1 MSSINSN
8 NNKIKLLKGD
18 SIYSSLSDQN
28 KLFLETISS
37 KYKFSYQE
45 LRQLSVISADFSM
58 WKSKSVRDYIVEI
71 ESENTAG
78 LHKKDVLKI
87 LVSRWND
94 LKDSKTQYE
103 SQGSKTRERPAPR
116 KVTVSDSQNEV
127 FGMCPVA
134 SEKTVCCN
142 LMTIDAVQ
150 GCSLGCSY
158 CSIQTF
164 YTDGKISIDKN
175 LAEKLS
181 KIPLD
186 PSKNYHIGSG
196 QSSDSLA
203 IGNREGVL
211 DAQLEFARK
220 NSNIILEFKTKS
232 SNIGHLVRTDIPKNV
247 FVSWSLNPQLFI
259 DNEEHGTASLDQRIS
274 SARRLSDKGVL
285 IGFHFHPIVYYE
297 NYEKDYSDVVR
308 KVMATFEPSEI
319 AMISMGTLTFIKPA
333 IQKLRSSGLS
343 SKVLQIPM
351 ADAVGKSSY
360 TREIKAEIFNHVYS
374 AFHHWHDRV
383 FFYLCMEES
392 AVWESVFGEY
402 YSSNTEF
409 ENALF
414 ESVHSKMYSLESATL

>member
-8 NNKIKLLKGD
+8 KKKIRLLKGD

-37 KYKFSYQE
+37 KYNFSYQE

-58 WKSKSVRDYIVEI
+58 WKSKSVRDYIIEI
-71 ESENTAG
+71 ESENATG

-94 LKDSKTQYE
+94 LKDSKTQYQ
-103 SQGSKTRERPAPR
+103 SQGIKTRERPAPR

-186 PSKNYHIGSG
+186 PNKNYHIGSG

-203 IGNREGVL
+203 VGNREGVL

-232 SNIGHLVRTDIPKNV
+232 SNIDHLVKTDIPKNV

-274 SARRLSDKGVL
+274 SARMLSDKGVL
-285 IGFHFHPIVYYE
+285 VGFHFHPIVYYE
-297 NYEKDYSDVVR
+297 NYEKDYSDVVK

-333 IQKLRSSGLS
+333 IQKLRSTGLT

-360 TREIKAEIFNHVYS
+360 TREIKSEIFNQVYH
-374 AFHHWHDRV
+374 AFNQWHDRV

-392 AVWESVFGEY
+392 AVWESVFGDY
-402 YSSNTEF
+402 YTSNAEF
-409 ENALF
+409 EDALF

>member
-8 NNKIKLLKGD
+8 NNKVKLLKNDGA
-18 SIYSSLSDQN
+18 YSSLSDKN

-58 WKSKSVRDYIVEI
+58 WKSKSVKDCIVEI
-71 ESENTAG
+71 ESEKSTN
-78 LHKKDVLKI
+78 LHKKDILKI

-94 LKDSKTQYE
+94 LKNSKTQYE
-103 SQGSKTRERPAPR
+103 SQNSKARERPSPR

-134 SEKTVCCN
+134 SDKTVCCN

-232 SNIGHLVRTDIPKNV
+232 SNIDHLVKTDVPKNV

-274 SARRLSDKGVL
+274 SARRLSDKGIL

-297 NYEKDYSDVVR
+297 NYEKDYSDVVK

-333 IQKLRSSGLS
+333 IQKLRSTGLS

-360 TREIKAEIFNHVYS
+360 TREIKAEIFNQVYS
-374 AFHHWHDRV
+374 QFHHWHDRV

>member
-1 MSSINSN
+1 
-8 NNKIKLLKGD
+8 
-18 SIYSSLSDQN
+18 
-28 KLFLETISS
+28 
-37 KYKFSYQE
+37 
-45 LRQLSVISADFSM
+45 M
-58 WKSKSVRDYIVEI
+58 WKSKSLKDCIVEI
-71 ESENTAG
+71 ESEKSTD
-78 LHKKDVLKI
+78 LHKKDILKI

-94 LKDSKTQYE
+94 LKNSKTQYE
-103 SQGSKTRERPAPR
+103 SQNSKARERPAPR

-186 PSKNYHIGSG
+186 PNKNYHIGSG

-232 SNIGHLVRTDIPKNV
+232 SNIDHLVRTDIPKNV

-392 AVWESVFGEY
+392 SVWESVFGKY

>member
-8 NNKIKLLKGD
+8 NSKIKLLKGS

-58 WKSKSVRDYIVEI
+58 WKSKSVRDFIIEI
-71 ESENTAG
+71 ESENAAG

-103 SQGSKTRERPAPR
+103 SQSSKIRERPAPR

-232 SNIGHLVRTDIPKNV
+232 SNIDHLVKTDVPKNV

-274 SARRLSDKGVL
+274 SARRLSDKGIL

-297 NYEKDYSDVVR
+297 NYEKDYSDVVK

-333 IQKLRSSGLS
+333 IQKLRSTGLS

-360 TREIKAEIFNHVYS
+360 TREIKAEIFNHVYRL
-374 AFHHWHDRV
+374 FNHWHDKV

-392 AVWESVFGEY
+392 AVWESVFGDY
-402 YSSNTEF
+402 YASNTEF

-414 ESVHSKMYSLESATL
+414 KSVHSKMYSLESATV

>member
-1 MSSINSN
+1 MNSININ
-8 NNKIKLLKGD
+8 NSKIKLLEND
-18 SIYSSLSDQN
+18 SIYSSLSDKN
-28 KLFLETISS
+28 KLFLELISA
-37 KYKFSYQE
+37 KYNFSYQE

-58 WKSKSVRDYIVEI
+58 WNNTSLRDLILDI
-71 ESENTAG
+71 ETENANK

-232 SNIGHLVRTDIPKNV
+232 SNIDHLVKTDVPKNV

-274 SARRLSDKGVL
+274 SARRLSDKGIL

-297 NYEKDYSDVVR
+297 NYEKDYSDVVK
-308 KVMATFEPSEI
+308 KVMTTFEPSEI

-333 IQKLRSSGLS
+333 IQKLRSTGLS

-360 TREIKAEIFNHVYS
+360 TREIKAEIFNQVYS
-374 AFHHWHDRV
+374 QFDHWHDRV

>member
-1 MSSINSN
+1 MNSINSN
-8 NNKIKLLKGD
+8 NNKVKLLKND
-18 SIYSSLSDQN
+18 RTYSSLSDKN

-58 WKSKSVRDYIVEI
+58 WKSKSVKDCIVEI
-71 ESENTAG
+71 ESEKSTN
-78 LHKKDVLKI
+78 LHKKDILKI

-94 LKDSKTQYE
+94 LKNSKTQYE
-103 SQGSKTRERPAPR
+103 SQNSKARERPAPR

-186 PSKNYHIGSG
+186 PNKNYHIGSG

-232 SNIGHLVRTDIPKNV
+232 SNIDHLVKTDVPKNV

-297 NYEKDYSDVVR
+297 NYEKDYSDVVK
-308 KVMATFEPSEI
+308 KVMTTFEPSEI

-333 IQKLRSSGLS
+333 IQKLRSTGLS
-343 SKVLQIPM
+343 SKVLQISM

-392 AVWESVFGEY
+392 SVWESVFGKY